1 MKQNFWITPVHRAL
15 WASIAFLGFFALT
28 ALPLVFRFG
37 FHGWA
42 LGVPLIVGIAAALYV
57 WVRFDTRPDAIA
69 RPLFGG
75 AILFGIVGFAV
86 GFFGPMVVAP
96 NGSQGQLLG
105 ISVTG
110 PVGIVL
116 GALVGLVFGVEK
128 SRR

>member
-1 MKQNFWITPVHRAL
+1 MKQNFWMTPVRRAL
-15 WASIAFLGFFALT
+15 WASITFLGFYALT

-37 FHGWA
+37 YRSWA
-42 LGVPLIVGIAAALYV
+42 LGAPLIVGIAAALYV

-96 NGSQGQLLG
+96 HTGQGGLLG

-116 GALVGLVFGVEK
+116 GALIGLVFGVEK
-128 SRR
+128 SRH